1 MTKFQQPPVIVLGR
15 FPPPVDGQSV
25 ATLRLAELLE
35 DVYPIERLNTNYTET
50 GRLQANSW
58 LVPGRWLHYLKLSRR
73 NRNALNAH
81 AGAVV
86 LWPAVSPDVLG
97 HFRDLTTVLRHA
109 EKGQRIVA
117 IVHRGN
123 FDKMFTH
130 PLTWRTARKLVD
142 KVAQFVFLDQKL
154 SDACGAWIPPDKRT
168 HIPNTID
175 APVTASEAEVEAKQ
189 ERDPNRPFRLVYLSN
204 MIASKGYGDVLEAA
218 RLLFA
223 DGVDIELVFV
233 GRWPSAEDERAFQQ
247 RIEDGGMSERIRL
260 IPGISD
266 REEMR
271 LLHLESDAFVLP
283 TYYHNE
289 AQPLSIIEALAAGTP
304 VIATNYRGIPEMIDD
319 GKEGFLIPS
328 RSPGE
333 IAEAVKKL
341 KDGDRWRRMSKTA
354 RARFD
359 EQFHPEVV
367 REQWIELVGSIR

>member
-1 MTKFQQPPVIVLGR
+1 
-15 FPPPVDGQSV
+15 
-25 ATLRLAELLE
+25 
-35 DVYPIERLNTNYTET
+35 
-50 GRLQANSW
+50 
-58 LVPGRWLHYLKLSRR
+58 
-73 NRNALNAH
+73 
-81 AGAVV
+81 
-86 LWPAVSPDVLG
+86 
-97 HFRDLTTVLRHA
+97 
-109 EKGQRIVA
+109 
-117 IVHRGN
+117 
-123 FDKMFTH
+123 
-130 PLTWRTARKLVD
+130 
-142 KVAQFVFLDQKL
+142 
-154 SDACGAWIPPDKRT
+154 
-168 HIPNTID
+168 
-175 APVTASEAEVEAKQ
+175 
-189 ERDPNRPFRLVYLSN
+189 
-204 MIASKGYGDVLEAA
+204 
-218 RLLFA
+218 
-223 DGVDIELVFV
+223 
-233 GRWPSAEDERAFQQ
+233 
-247 RIEDGGMSERIRL
+247 MSERIRL